1 MALEAKFLQTAD
13 FLKHKFVDHIIP
25 QVDPKNLS
33 EDGMK
38 D

>member
-1 MALEAKFLQTAD
+1 MALEAKLLQTAD

-25 QVDPKNLS
+25 QVDLQNWSK
-33 EDGMK
+33 DGVK